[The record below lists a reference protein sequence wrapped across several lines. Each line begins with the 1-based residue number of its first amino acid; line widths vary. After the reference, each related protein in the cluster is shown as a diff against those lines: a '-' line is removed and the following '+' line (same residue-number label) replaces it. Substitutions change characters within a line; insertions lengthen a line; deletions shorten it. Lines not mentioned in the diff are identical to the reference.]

1 MQIEGNNIFAVG
13 CSFTWGESLQF
24 FSGLDSVV
32 WKEIRPSFPDAEK
45 TLDNAQLNFIK
56 ENRWVAQ
63 LAKKLG
69 VEYITQSKNG
79 GTNLQSLLKVK
90 YFYENE
96 ENVKN
101 YKICIL
107 QITQFVRDP
116 IMYKFPDGE
125 YIALQDVAT
134 LMADFDILKI
144 KDKDIVMQSY
154 QYFYDKCLEFFERLK
169 KKGVTPY
176 VICYPK
182 DSSDVLQRHDL
193 FKYHIPLTY
202 NNESFNSTDELCA
215 KYPILVIE
223 NYFRDKNLNKN
234 DNHMTLD
241 GHKIISNSIYSK
253 IIIDNK

>member
-107 QITQFVRDP
+107 QIT
-116 IMYKFPDGE
+116 
-125 YIALQDVAT
+125 
-134 LMADFDILKI
+134 
-144 KDKDIVMQSY
+144 
-154 QYFYDKCLEFFERLK
+154 
-169 KKGVTPY
+169 
-176 VICYPK
+176 
-182 DSSDVLQRHDL
+182 
-193 FKYHIPLTY
+193 
-202 NNESFNSTDELCA
+202 
-215 KYPILVIE
+215 
-223 NYFRDKNLNKN
+223 
-234 DNHMTLD
+234 
-241 GHKIISNSIYSK
+241 
-253 IIIDNK
+253 